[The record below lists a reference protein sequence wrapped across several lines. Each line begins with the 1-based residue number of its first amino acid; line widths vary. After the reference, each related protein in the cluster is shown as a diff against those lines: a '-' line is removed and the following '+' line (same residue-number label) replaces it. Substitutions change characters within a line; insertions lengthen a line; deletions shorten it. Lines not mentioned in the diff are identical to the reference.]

1 MCRAEE
7 SVARTRCWG
16 VGTERRLGASGWPL
30 RRQVSRPD
38 ERNLEYLVGMYLCN
52 GTAILLTTVPV
63 SVSAHLRIPSVP
75 AVIRYCP
82 SLGLKTTARQ
92 LPLCLRVFQIVLMSP
107 WSLSI
112 NEGLS
117 RHFKL
122 AKYFASV
129 QTAKCGSRCESWE
142 LSQYVR
148 WQSINKDVT
157 SRKAKRKQGLCWV
170 YGKGEKLGW

>member
-16 VGTERRLGASGWPL
+16 VGMERRVGASGLPL
-30 RRQVSRPD
+30 RERVSRPT
-38 ERNLEYLVGMYLCN
+38 ECSLEYLVGMYLCN

-75 AVIRYCP
+75 AEIRYCP

-92 LPLCLRVFQIVLMSP
+92 LPLCLRVFQMVLMSP
-107 WSLSI
+107 WSLSTD
-112 NEGLS
+112 EGLF
-117 RHFKL
+117 RRVKL
-122 AKYFASV
+122 AKCFASV
-129 QTAKCGSRCESWE
+129 QAVNCGSRCESGE

-148 WQSINKDVT
+148 RQSINKHVS

-170 YGKGEKLGW
+170 YSEGEKLGW